1 MFSTPVC
8 FRVPTPKRGR
18 VFIISTDSLASWR
31 LPPCFFLLFCSAQAP
46 CALVVVFFQ
55 FTARTIIL
63 PLVQCQSNSVKSSSP
78 DPKKL
83 SGVCTRVL
91 KCAWSH
97 FVTLYVLYPYMNF
110 LIAQHKHERHGVG
123 LLCMH
128 FFTQK
133 KCVQNFTSQ

>member
-83 SGVCTRVL
+83 SGVCTKWCRN
-91 KCAWSH
+91 
-97 FVTLYVLYPYMNF
+97 PG
-110 LIAQHKHERHGVG
+110 HEPHRSSKRAVRTIPI
-123 LLCMH
+123 LRKIDS
-128 FFTQK
+128 TQIICK
-133 KCVQNFTSQ
+133 QRARFGSSS